1 MCARKT
7 AKTDA
12 LYCSA
17 HAQRYTDAPQQESGT
32 DAQQQE
38 SGVAQQKSAV
48 VDAQARTES
57 SLGDICYKQL
67 TREQNEALLLAR
79 LREVQCAIE
88 PLVCRALQ
96 NPPQTSA
103 TAMRCER
110 SIW

>member
-17 HAQRYTDAPQQESGT
+17 HAQRYTDAPQQESG
-32 DAQQQE
+32 
-38 SGVAQQKSAV
+38 VAQQKSAV

-57 SLGDICYKQL
+57 SLGDICYKKL